1 VKIGE
6 EVADRYT
13 LEGVLGSGGMS
24 TVYRAHDAVLE
35 RDVALKVLHDTLSD
49 DPEYVERFR
58 REARAIA
65 QLSHPNIVR
74 VIDRGQVDRCEF
86 IVFELVPGENLKELL
101 ELRRRLP
108 VLEALGLTLDA
119 ARGLAYAHEN
129 GIVHRDVKPQNVI
142 VDSDGVGRVMD
153 FGIAHAVDPEQGL
166 TETGAI
172 LGTSDYL
179 APEQA
184 VGGTVDQRTDVYA
197 LGVLLFE
204 LLTGEVPYPG
214 DSLVAVA
221 MRHVADPV
229 PSVREH
235 RADVPPRVEALVR
248 RAMAKDPDDRF
259 QDMRELIA
267 ALEVSMAEESAAGG
281 RRLDDDMADT
291 LAPGATVAP
300 RRERHRRHRRAI
312 PWTGLAVVLVLAAG
326 IAGVAAVATGRIDPG
341 GNDENVAAPA
351 TVKLK
356 ALRDWDPI
364 GGDREHADR
373 VQDATDGDPA
383 TSWTTETYS
392 NFEKDGV
399 GLVLDAGKPVSLGGV
414 VVTSDEPGFTARI
427 RAGKKPT
434 GPFTDVSR
442 EQAVADRTTF
452 DIDTNGEEY
461 RYYLIWITDLD
472 RRAHINEVTVAD

>member
-6 EVADRYT
+6 EVASRYT

-35 RDVALKVLHDTLSD
+35 RDVALKILHDTLSD

-86 IVFELVPGENLKELL
+86 IVFELVPGDNLKELL
-101 ELRRRLP
+101 ELRSRLP
-108 VLEALGLTLDA
+108 VLEALQLTLDA

-142 VDSDGVGRVMD
+142 VDGDGVARVMD
-153 FGIAHAVDPEQGL
+153 FGIAHAVDPDQGL

-184 VGGTVDQRTDVYA
+184 VGGSVDQRTDEYA

-204 LLTGEVPYPG
+204 LLTGELPYPG
-214 DSLVAVA
+214 DSLITVA

-229 PSVREH
+229 PSVREY

-248 RAMAKDPDDRF
+248 RAMAKDPNDRF
-259 QDMRELIA
+259 PSMRDFVA
-267 ALEVSMAEESAAGG
+267 ALEVSIAEAAAAGG
-281 RRLDDDMADT
+281 RRLDDDLADT
-291 LAPGATVAP
+291 LAPGASMDGRPT
-300 RRERHRRHRRAI
+300 RRERRRRPV
-312 PWTGLAVVLVLAAG
+312 PWMGLAVVAVLAAG
-326 IAGVAAVATGRIDPG
+326 IAAVAALATGRIDPG
-341 GNDENVAAPA
+341 GNDANVAAP
-351 TVKLK
+351 TSVKLK
-356 ALRDWDPI
+356 AVRDFDPI
-364 GGDREHADR
+364 GGDREHPER
-373 VQDATDGDPA
+373 VPDATDGDPA
-383 TSWTTETYS
+383 TSWTTETYG

-399 GLVLDAGKPVSLGGV
+399 GLVLDAGKPVALPGI

-427 RAGKKPT
+427 RAGNKPT

-452 DIDTNGEEY
+452 EIDTHGNEY

>member
-1 VKIGE
+1 MKIGE
-6 EVADRYT
+6 EVAGRYT
-13 LEGVLGSGGMS
+13 LEGILGSGGMS

-74 VIDRGQVDRCEF
+74 VIDRGQFERCEF

-101 ELRRRLP
+101 ELRKRLP

-142 VDSDGVGRVMD
+142 VDGEGVGRVMD

-184 VGGTVDQRTDVYA
+184 VGGTVDARTDVYA
-197 LGVLLFE
+197 LGVVLFE

-221 MRHVADPV
+221 MRHVADPI

-235 RADVPPRVEALVR
+235 RADVPPRVEALIR
-248 RAMAKDPDDRF
+248 RSMAKDPDERF
-259 QDMRELIA
+259 QSMRELIA
-267 ALEVSMAEESAAGG
+267 ALEVSMAEEAAAGG
-281 RRLDDDMADT
+281 RRLDDDLADT
-291 LAPGATVAP
+291 LAPGTP
-300 RRERHRRHRRAI
+300 PPSRRKRRRRPV

-341 GNDENVAAPA
+341 GNDTNVAAP
-351 TVKLK
+351 TSVKLR
-356 ALRDWDPI
+356 ALRDWDPV
-364 GGDREHADR
+364 GGDREHPER
-373 VQDATDGDPA
+373 VADATDGDPA
-383 TSWTTETYS
+383 TSWSTETYS
-392 NFEKDGV
+392 NFDKDGV
-399 GLVLDAGKPVSLGGV
+399 GLVLDAGKPVALAGI

-427 RAGKKPT
+427 RAGNKPT
-434 GPFTDVSR
+434 GPFRDVSR
-442 EQAVADRTTF
+442 EQAVSDRTTF
-452 DIDTNGEEY
+452 EIDTNGKEY
-461 RYYLIWITDLD
+461 RYYLIWITDLT

>member
-1 VKIGE
+1 MKIGE
-6 EVADRYT
+6 EVAGRYT

-108 VLEALGLTLDA
+108 VLEALNLALDA

-142 VDSDGVGRVMD
+142 VDGEGVGRVMD

-184 VGGTVDQRTDVYA
+184 VGGTVDARTDVYA

-221 MRHVADPV
+221 MRHVADPI
-229 PSVREH
+229 PSVREF

-248 RAMAKDPDDRF
+248 RSMAKDPDDRF
-259 QDMRELIA
+259 QSMRELIA
-267 ALEVSMAEESAAGG
+267 ALEVSVAEVAAAGG
-281 RRLDDDMADT
+281 RRLGDDLADT
-291 LAPGATVAP
+291 LAPGALPNGRST
-300 RRERHRRHRRAI
+300 RRKRSRRPV
-312 PWTGLAVVLVLAAG
+312 PWFGLAVVLVVAAG
-326 IAGVAAVATGRIDPG
+326 IAAVAALATGRIDTG
-341 GNDENVAAPA
+341 GEDANVAAP
-351 TVKLK
+351 TSVKLR
-356 ALRDWDPI
+356 ALRDWDPV
-364 GGDREHADR
+364 GGDREHPER
-373 VQDATDGDPA
+373 VADATDGDPA

-399 GLVLDAGKPVSLGGV
+399 GLVLDAGKPVALAGI

-427 RAGKKPT
+427 RAAKKAT

-442 EQAVADRTTF
+442 EQAVSDRTTF
-452 DIDTNGEEY
+452 EIDTNGEEY
-461 RYYLIWITDLD
+461 RYYLLWITDLD
-472 RRAHINEVTVAD
+472 RRAHVNEVTVAD